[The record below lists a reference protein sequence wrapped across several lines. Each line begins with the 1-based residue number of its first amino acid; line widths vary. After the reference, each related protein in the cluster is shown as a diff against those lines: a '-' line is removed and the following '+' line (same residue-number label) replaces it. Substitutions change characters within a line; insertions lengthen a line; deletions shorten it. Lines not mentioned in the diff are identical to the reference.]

1 MPPKNF
7 CRKSEAVGEIPRF
20 FPIKPVNVLVAAQ
33 PCKLT
38 LGILA
43 RAELDLFDGL
53 LACGRAVKV
62 GKRFLVADGLHG
74 RHIARQPGS
83 GQSPESEQK

>member
-43 RAELDLFDGL
+43 RAELDLFDGFLAEMTMEATLRNLTSLPTKISAL
-53 LACGRAVKV
+53 L
-62 GKRFLVADGLHG
+62 
-74 RHIARQPGS
+74 
-83 GQSPESEQK
+83 